1 MNQNVATAIK
11 ASASTRSIAAM
22 LLLAVMWGLSIP
34 ITKLGLETVPPLM
47 FTAMRFLVA
56 VPLLLILAAGRLRV
70 PLRAVPSIITLG
82 VMGITLG
89 NVAQSFGVQGTS
101 ASVGTIVSATIPI
114 FIVIFAALRLGQSVA
129 GRHWVGLLLAF
140 GGIALVAVG
149 SGSGVDDLSKTTVTG
164 VVWMLVSAVAIAF
177 YYIWSAELTEK
188 YGTLPV
194 AAWNA
199 LAGLIAILPLA
210 GFEMANT
217 PYQVTV
223 QALWTAVYLGTMVTV
238 AGLLLWLYILR
249 AVPARVAAS
258 VQYLQPVFG
267 ITAASLMFG
276 DRLGALFIAGVIV
289 ILVGLALAVS
299 NKRPVPEQVV
309 THE

>member
-1 MNQNVATAIK
+1 
-11 ASASTRSIAAM
+11 M

-56 VPLLLILAAGRLRV
+56 VPLLLILASGRLRV
-70 PLRAVPSIITLG
+70 PLRAVPSIIALG

-114 FIVIFAALRLGQSVA
+114 FIVIFAAFRLGQPVA
-129 GRHWVGLLLAF
+129 GRHWVGLLAAF

-164 VVWMLVSAVAIAF
+164 VAWMLASAVAIAF
-177 YYIWSAELTEK
+177 YYIWSAELTDR
-188 YGTLPV
+188 YGILPV

-199 LAGLIAILPLA
+199 LAGLVTILPLA
-210 GFEMANT
+210 AIEMANS
-217 PYQVTV
+217 PYQLTV
-223 QALWTAVYLGTMVTV
+223 QALWTAVYLGVMVTV

-249 AVPARVAAS
+249 VVPARVAAS

-267 ITAASLMFG
+267 IAAASLMFG
-276 DRLGALFIAGVIV
+276 DRLGVLFVAGVIV

-299 NKRPVPEQVV
+299 NKRSVPEGVV
-309 THE
+309 THA

>member
-1 MNQNVATAIK
+1 
-11 ASASTRSIAAM
+11 M

-56 VPLLLILAAGRLRV
+56 VPLLLILASGRLRV
-70 PLRAVPSIITLG
+70 PLRAVPSIIALG

-114 FIVIFAALRLGQSVA
+114 FIVIFAAFRLGQPVA
-129 GRHWVGLLLAF
+129 GRHWVGLLAAF

-149 SGSGVDDLSKTTVTG
+149 SGSGVGDLSKTTVTG
-164 VVWMLVSAVAIAF
+164 VAWMLASAVAIAF
-177 YYIWSAELTEK
+177 YYIWSAELTDR
-188 YGTLPV
+188 YGILPV

-210 GFEMANT
+210 AIEMANS
-217 PYQVTV
+217 PYQLTV
-223 QALWTAVYLGTMVTV
+223 QALWTAVYLGVMVTV

-249 AVPARVAAS
+249 VVPARVAAS

-267 ITAASLMFG
+267 IAAASLMFG
-276 DRLGALFIAGVIV
+276 DRLGVLFVAGVIV

-299 NKRPVPEQVV
+299 NKRSVPEGVV
-309 THE
+309 THA